1 MNQLRVVERRRLSD
15 VAFDQLKDAII
26 REEILPLERIRD
38 AELADRLGLSRTPI
52 REAINRLIE
61 IGLVETKPGSHT
73 RVTDLTQES
82 VTMTLDVLQQ
92 LDRLAIE
99 SAVPKLT
106 PHDLTLAR
114 EINRE
119 FAEAVSAQD
128 LAGALR
134 ADHKFHQY
142 LREASG
148 NPVLSRVIAQLDP
161 QVQRIMHRKFTT
173 DLGRSDTAHHHDAL
187 LQLCASGDAAA
198 AAQFSSGQWSLLG
211 GQIGDLFGA
220 GPAGSVV

>member
-38 AELADRLGLSRTPI
+38 AELADRLGLSRTPV

-61 IGLVETKPGSHT
+61 IGLVESKPGSHT
-73 RVTDLTQES
+73 RVTDLTQQS
-82 VTMTLDVLQQ
+82 VAMTLDVLQH

-99 SAVPKLT
+99 GAVPKLT
-106 PHDLTLAR
+106 KSDLAHAR
-114 EINRE
+114 ELNRV
-119 FAEAVSAQD
+119 FAHAIASGNRAD
-128 LAGALR
+128 ALR
-134 ADHKFHQY
+134 ADHEFHRY

-161 QVQRIMHRKFTT
+161 QVQRIMHRKFST

-187 LQLCASGDAAA
+187 LQLCADGNAAA

-211 GQIGDLFGA
+211 GQIVNLFEPDSGA
-220 GPAGSVV
+220 